1 MEELNV
7 IFEISVLVI
16 LVLILLSNICVFF
29 RLKSNERQ
37 DIDNQNFIRATFILN
52 TVIDNVKDDYQKSI
66 LVVKKKYA
74 VLQNDGSTKLP
85 NDSITQYRS
94 IKEKIK
100 SKYAKKI
107 VGSLTK
113 YSRDIFLKYYTD
125 RGFIEYIFSQLDKD

>member
-7 IFEISVLVI
+7 IFEISILVI
-16 LVLILLSNICVFF
+16 LVLILLSNICVIF

-66 LVVKKKYA
+66 LVIRKKYA
-74 VLQNDGSTKLP
+74 VLQNDGTTKLP
-85 NDSITQYRS
+85 NDSINQYRS

>member
-1 MEELNV
+1 MEDLNV

-16 LVLILLSNICVFF
+16 LSLILLFTICIFF
-29 RLKSNERQ
+29 RLKMNEKQ
-37 DIDNQNFIRATFILN
+37 DVENQNFIRATFILN
-52 TVIDNVKDDYQKSI
+52 TIIDNVKDDYQKSI
-66 LVVKKKYA
+66 LAVKNKHA
-74 VLQNDGSTKLP
+74 VLQNDGTTKLP

-100 SKYAKKI
+100 SKYTKKI

-125 RGFIEYIFSQLDKD
+125 RGFVEYIFSQLDKD

>member
-7 IFEISVLVI
+7 IFEISILVI

-66 LVVKKKYA
+66 LVVRKKYA
-74 VLQNDGSTKLP
+74 VLQNDGTTKLP
-85 NDSITQYRS
+85 NDSINQYRS

>member
-1 MEELNV
+1 M
-7 IFEISVLVI
+7 IFEISILVI
-16 LVLILLSNICVFF
+16 LVLILLSNICVIF

-66 LVVKKKYA
+66 LVVRKKYA
-74 VLQNDGSTKLP
+74 VLQNDGTTKLP
-85 NDSITQYRS
+85 NDSINQYRS

>member
-7 IFEISVLVI
+7 IFEISILVI
-16 LVLILLSNICVFF
+16 LVLILLSNICVIF

-66 LVVKKKYA
+66 LVVRKKYA
-74 VLQNDGSTKLP
+74 VLQNDGTTKLP
-85 NDSITQYRS
+85 NDSINQYRS

>member
-7 IFEISVLVI
+7 IFEISILVI

-66 LVVKKKYA
+66 LVVRKKYA
-74 VLQNDGSTKLP
+74 VLQNDGTTKLP
-85 NDSITQYRS
+85 NDSINQYRS

-113 YSRDIFLKYYTD
+113 SSRDIFLKYYTD

>member
-1 MEELNV
+1 M
-7 IFEISVLVI
+7 IFEISILVI
-16 LVLILLSNICVFF
+16 LVLILLSNICVIF

-66 LVVKKKYA
+66 LVIRKKYA
-74 VLQNDGSTKLP
+74 VLQNDGTTKLP
-85 NDSITQYRS
+85 NDSINQYRS